1 MLETLIG
8 ANAMRRSIERNT
20 PMTDIPT
27 VARRIAESMT
37 EAQRIDLIA
46 QLCEIYIRA
55 IQPIDYTKQQCAP
68 APDWMHQQCR
78 NIHH

>member
-1 MLETLIG
+1 M
-8 ANAMRRSIERNT
+8 A
-20 PMTDIPT
+20 DIPAL
-27 VARRIAESMT
+27 ARAFAESMT

-46 QLCEIYIRA
+46 SLYEIYIRA

-78 NIHH
+78 NITQSSIPHD